1 LQSDD
6 KLNQNKSLDI
16 LKKVHLLELVSKKNA
31 TSMLDGHYLTE
42 IPGKGTEFKEA
53 RKYVTGEA
61 IRLIDWNMTARLG
74 EPYVKIFQEE
84 RERNIY
90 IAIDVSPSMYS
101 GWQERTKI
109 EHAVELAASLAYSTV
124 KTGDRLGYVFFQDK
138 ILAEAPAKTGR
149 RQLYRMME
157 RLVHFRDNPVKGGK
171 TDIRSAIHSLQRR
184 KGHRFVVFLIS
195 DFIDLDMPD
204 DLRYLVSSHDLAM
217 LHVYDPFEYSNSKYM
232 RFQFQDPEDEKSI
245 FHTKT
250 NEFRTL
256 AFQEEHLK
264 KLSIKYGLSWESF
277 PTNIPPN
284 QSLGHFFARK
294 KRISR

>member
-1 LQSDD
+1 VNPTNSIE
-6 KLNQNKSLDI
+6 I
-16 LKKVHLLELVSKKNA
+16 LKKVHLLELISKKNA

-53 RKYVTGEA
+53 RKYVTGES

-90 IAIDVSPSMYS
+90 IAIDISPSMYT

-109 EHAVELAASLAYSTV
+109 EHAIELAATLAYSTIQ
-124 KTGDRLGYVFFQDK
+124 TGDRLGYVFFQDRV
-138 ILAEAPAKTGR
+138 LAEAPAKTGR
-149 RQLYRMME
+149 RQLYQMME
-157 RLVHFRDNPVKGGK
+157 RLVHFRDNPVVGGK
-171 TDIRSAIHSLQRR
+171 TDIRTAIHSLQRR

-204 DLRYLVSSHDLAM
+204 DLRYLVSSHDLALM
-217 LHVYDPFEYSNSKYM
+217 HVYDPFEYSKSKYLK
-232 RFQFQDPEDEKSI
+232 FQFQDPENKKNIHHATVS
-245 FHTKT
+245 K
-250 NEFRTL
+250 FRTL
-256 AFQEEHLK
+256 GDQEIHLK
-264 KLSIKYGLSWESF
+264 EISIKYGLSWESF
-277 PTNIPPN
+277 PTNRSPN

-294 KRISR
+294 RRISR

>member
-1 LQSDD
+1 VTTS
-6 KLNQNKSLDI
+6 NSFDI
-16 LKKVHLLELVSKKNA
+16 LKKVHLLELISKKNA
-31 TSMLDGHYLTE
+31 TSVLDGHYLTE

-53 RKYVTGEA
+53 RKYVNGES

-90 IAIDVSPSMYS
+90 IAIDVSPSMYT

-109 EHAVELAASLAYSTV
+109 EHAVELAATLAYSAA
-124 KTGDRLGYVFFQDK
+124 KTGDRLGYVFFQDRV
-138 ILAEAPAKTGR
+138 LAEAPAKTGR
-149 RQLYRMME
+149 RQMYQMME
-157 RLVHFRDNPVKGGK
+157 RLVHFRENPPIGGK
-171 TDIRSAIHSLQRR
+171 TDIRSAIHSLQKR

-204 DLRYLVSSHDLAM
+204 DLRYLVSSHDLAL
-217 LHVYDPFEYSNSKYM
+217 LHVFDPFEYATSKHLK
-232 RFQFQDPEDEKSI
+232 FQFLDPEDSLSTHI
-245 FHTKT
+245 GNS

-256 AFQEEHLK
+256 AEQETHLK
-264 KLSIKYGLSWESF
+264 DISVKYGLTWASF
-277 PTNIPPN
+277 PTNLSPN

-294 KRISR
+294 HRISS